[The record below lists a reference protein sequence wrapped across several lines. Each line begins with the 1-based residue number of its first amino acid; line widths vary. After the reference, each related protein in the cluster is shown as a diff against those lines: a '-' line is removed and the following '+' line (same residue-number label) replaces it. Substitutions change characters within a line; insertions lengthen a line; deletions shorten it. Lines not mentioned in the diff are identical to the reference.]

1 MSDADILKLV
11 TRALYSVAPD
21 LQGEPIAGDKTF
33 REQFEFDSMDFLNF
47 VIALH
52 KGSGVE
58 IPEKDYP
65 QLQSLSGA
73 VSYIRERTRPQ
84 DVGGAEQGDQPQL
97 N

>member
-1 MSDADILKLV
+1 MNDADILKLV
-11 TRALYSVAPD
+11 TQAFFSVAPD
-21 LQGEPIAGDKTF
+21 LQGEPIAADETF

-52 KGSGVE
+52 RASGVE

-73 VSYIRERTRPQ
+73 VSYIREHKPSL
-84 DVGGAEQGDQPQL
+84 GD
-97 N
+97 NKA

>member
-1 MSDADILKLV
+1 MSRPDASKLV
-11 TRALYSVAPD
+11 MQALYAVAPD
-21 LQGEPIAGDKTF
+21 LQGESIAADKTF

-52 KGSGVE
+52 RASGLE

-73 VSYIRERTRPQ
+73 VSYLRTHEPSA
-84 DVGGAEQGDQPQL
+84 G
-97 N
+97 